1 MPLVIDMTLNGPLNR
16 VPRRRVEKETVG
28 TLINQ
33 LNLGQ
38 PDTLINHT
46 LSLVELW
53 MEPADR
59 MMSPS
64 LDDQLMTIKPWFQKH
79 IHQKGKETVG
89 TASYK

>member
-1 MPLVIDMTLNGPLNR
+1 MPLVIDMTLNGALNR

-64 LDDQLMTIKPWFQKH
+64 LDD
-79 IHQKGKETVG
+79 
-89 TASYK
+89 